1 MENSI
6 GVSNGTMVQG
16 FIEIEKISTKDNV
29 KTHYKNTITSGGK
42 QFLLAKSA
50 GLMLGM
56 SADTFGMSVCSNLI
70 GKVGSTSS
78 YSQACKVGR
87 KDRDITNVL
96 LNLDEN
102 VLTGMSTDTSFVN
115 VWGETFESADKVVG
129 YANND
134 LNPTSDGKEGLIDFC
149 NGDYM
154 VDPYTVCKRWK
165 YPEGVATGTI
175 NCIAMMPATVLKDTA
190 GEGIKFSKCLD
201 KINTQYVN
209 YTNMSTGFL
218 IPGIPGYTGN
228 QEILLNFKKDDV
240 SRWKYNIGTGEITQV
255 PETENFFIPTPV
267 NSSWTI
273 VDMQYIDNY
282 LYVVEC
288 AINGSYEQVLVAVY
302 DPASSMSRL
311 TYFGLSY
318 NVSYECKVK
327 ASIFKVNSDLYVSA
341 VSSTDLDSS
350 YSTYKL
356 YKLTIGSNGYATGIS
371 EKYLDFSSLFELP
384 AGFNVNH
391 VGLGAYGDNYIMYNY
406 IKLYNN
412 VSSSKTITSGTL
424 TGYKCVGYVF
434 TDITDPF
441 NSIIDMIPG
450 ITPNEILFANTSV
463 KGTLRVGFDKHNNS
477 SEHGGTYDLN
487 QGSVVVTNNL
497 SNTNITERTVNTR
510 TTGVYLTLDKWWTN
524 IFSFVKLNTPIEKT
538 DTDIIYVSY
547 GYKII

>member
-56 SADTFGMSVCSNLI
+56 SADMFGRTGVSNMLSKI
-70 GKVGSTSS
+70 GHPTTSS
-78 YSQACKVGR
+78 TNYVCRFAR
-87 KDRDITNVL
+87 KDRDINNVL

-102 VLTGMSTDTSFVN
+102 TLASMSVDTSFVN
-115 VWGETFESADKVVG
+115 VWDETFENADKVIG

-175 NCIAMMPATVLKDTA
+175 NCIAMMPGSVINDPS
-190 GEGIKFSKCLD
+190 GDGVKFSKCID
-201 KINTQYVN
+201 KVNTQYQN
-209 YTNMSTGFL
+209 YANMSTGFL
-218 IPGIPGYTGN
+218 IPGVPGYTSN
-228 QEILLNFKKDDV
+228 QEVLLNFKKDDV

-255 PETENFFIPTPV
+255 PDTENFFIPST
-267 NSSWTI
+267 SGYKIS
-273 VDMQYIDNY
+273 DMKYIDNY
-282 LYVVEC
+282 LYVAYVESFSSSNPGLY
-288 AINGSYEQVLVAVY
+288 IKVY
-302 DPASSMSRL
+302 DPTNSMAEVSSIYLNKSSSNYIYKLLIFKSGDNIYAS
-311 TYFGLSY
+311 T
-318 NVSYECKVK
+318 VSYYNGDTL
-327 ASIFKVNSDLYVSA
+327 A
-341 VSSTDLDSS
+341 
-350 YSTYKL
+350 KL
-356 YKLTIGSNGYATGIS
+356 WQLTIGSNGYATGAGTVQS
-371 EKYLDFSSLFELP
+371 DFSLLGLTLP
-384 AGFNVNH
+384 T
-391 VGLGAYGDNYIMYNY
+391 GLNIAFSGIGTYGDNYV
-406 IKLYNN
+406 LYLY
-412 VSSSKTITSGTL
+412 SKIATALGGTAL
-424 TGYKCVGYVF
+424 QEPSNTGGKMVGYVF

-441 NSIIDMIPG
+441 NSIIDMISG
-450 ITPNEILFANTSV
+450 ICPNEVLFANTSV
-463 KGTLRVGFDKHNNS
+463 KGTLRVGFDYASTNSAYQSGMAYDNVDSATIVINNNNKT
-477 SEHGGTYDLN
+477 GTEAL
-487 QGSVVVTNNL
+487 
-497 SNTNITERTVNTR
+497 TVNAVQA
-510 TTGVYLTLDKWWTN
+510 GVYLTLDKWWTN